1 MVGPNKCA
9 IFAAHIS
16 HQSHTN
22 TMQVLNGNE
31 VSKALREQIKQE
43 VIALKNAGKKTP
55 HLAAILVGTDGAS
68 MTYVGAKEKDCKEVG
83 FDSTVLRFDASITEE
98 ELLAE
103 VEKINQNASID
114 GLIVQLPLP
123 KHINEKKITEAISY
137 KKDVDGFHPM
147 NVGLMFKGLPC
158 FLPATPFGIVK
169 LLEHYNIETIGKHC
183 VVIGRSDIVGK
194 PMSALM
200 LQKNCT
206 VTVCHSR
213 TVNIEEHIKRADI
226 VIAAVG
232 IPEYVKGSMI
242 KDGAVVIDVGIT
254 RVEDATA
261 KNGYRLKGDVDYN
274 SCAEKASYITPVP
287 GGVGPMTRVG
297 LLLNTLNAV
306 KLA

>member
-1 MVGPNKCA
+1 
-9 IFAAHIS
+9 
-16 HQSHTN
+16 
-22 TMQVLNGNE
+22 MQILNGNE
-31 VSKALREQIKQE
+31 VSKKLREDIKNE
-43 VIALKNAGKKTP
+43 VATLKAAGKKTP
-55 HLAAILVGTDGAS
+55 HLAAILVGNDGAS
-68 MTYVGAKEKDCKEVG
+68 MTYVGAKEKDCMEVG
-83 FDSTVLRFDASITEE
+83 FDSTVLRFDASMTEA
-98 ELLAE
+98 ELIAE
-103 VEKINQNASID
+103 VEKINNNPAID

-123 KHINEKKITEAISY
+123 KHINEKKVTETIDY
-137 KKDVDGFHPM
+137 RKDVDGFHPM

-158 FLPATPFGIVK
+158 FLPATPYGIIK
-169 LLEHYNIETIGKHC
+169 LLEYYNIETNGKHC

-232 IPEYVKGSMI
+232 IPEYVKAHMI

-254 RVEDATA
+254 RVEDAST
-261 KNGYRLKGDVDYN
+261 KSGYRLKGDVAFEE
-274 SCAEKASYITPVP
+274 CAAKASYITPVP

-306 KLA
+306 KNK

>member
-1 MVGPNKCA
+1 
-9 IFAAHIS
+9 
-16 HQSHTN
+16 
-22 TMQVLNGNE
+22 MQVLNGNE
-31 VSKALREQIKQE
+31 VSKKLREDIKAE
-43 VIALKNAGKKTP
+43 VALLKSQGKKTP

-68 MTYVGAKEKDCKEVG
+68 MTYVGAKEKDCQEVG
-83 FDSTVLRFDASITEE
+83 FDSTVLRFDATLTEA
-98 ELLAE
+98 ELIAE
-103 VEKINQNASID
+103 VEKINNNPAID

-123 KHINEKKITEAISY
+123 KHISEKKITETISY

-158 FLPATPFGIVK
+158 FLPATPYGIVK
-169 LLEHYNIETIGKHC
+169 LLEHYQIETSGKHC

-213 TVNIEEHIKRADI
+213 TVDIEAHIQRADI

-232 IPEYVKGSMI
+232 IPEFVKAHMI

-254 RVEDATA
+254 RVEDTST
-261 KNGYRLKGDVDYN
+261 KSGYKLKGDVAYDE
-274 SCAEKASYITPVP
+274 CAAKASFITPVP

-306 KLA
+306 KNK

>member
-1 MVGPNKCA
+1 
-9 IFAAHIS
+9 
-16 HQSHTN
+16 
-22 TMQVLNGNE
+22 MQILNGNE
-31 VSKALREQIKQE
+31 VSKKLREDIKQE
-43 VIALKNAGKKTP
+43 VATLKAAGKKTP
-55 HLAAILVGTDGAS
+55 HLAAILVGNDGAS
-68 MTYVGAKEKDCKEVG
+68 MTYVGAKEKDCMEVG

-98 ELLAE
+98 ALLAE
-103 VEKINQNASID
+103 VEKINNNPDID

-123 KHINEKKITEAISY
+123 KHINEKKVTETIDY
-137 KKDVDGFHPM
+137 RKDVDGFHPM

-158 FLPATPFGIVK
+158 FLPATPYGIVK
-169 LLEHYNIETIGKHC
+169 IIEHYGIETNGKHC

-232 IPEYVKGSMI
+232 IPEYVKAHMI
-242 KDGAVVIDVGIT
+242 KDGALVIDVGIT
-254 RVEDATA
+254 RVEDAST
-261 KNGYRLKGDVDYN
+261 KSGYRLKGDVAYEE
-274 SCAEKASYITPVP
+274 CAAKASYITPVP

-306 KLA
+306 KNK

>member
-1 MVGPNKCA
+1 
-9 IFAAHIS
+9 
-16 HQSHTN
+16 
-22 TMQVLNGNE
+22 MQILNGNE
-31 VSKALREQIKQE
+31 VSKKLREEIKNE
-43 VIALKNAGKKTP
+43 VAMLKNVGKKTP
-55 HLAAILVGTDGAS
+55 HLAAILVGSDGAS
-68 MTYVGAKEKDCKEVG
+68 MTYVAAKEKDCKEVG
-83 FDSTVLRFDASITEE
+83 FDSTVLRFDATMTEA
-98 ELLAE
+98 ELIAE
-103 VEKINQNASID
+103 VEKINNNPAID

-123 KHINEKKITEAISY
+123 KHINEKKVTETIDY
-137 KKDVDGFHPM
+137 LKDVDGFHPM

-158 FLPATPFGIVK
+158 FLPATPYGIIK
-169 LLEHYNIETIGKHC
+169 LLEHYNIETNGKHC

-232 IPEYVKGSMI
+232 IPEYVKAHMI

-254 RVEDATA
+254 RVEDAST
-261 KNGYRLKGDVDYN
+261 KSGYRLKGDVAYEE
-274 SCAEKASYITPVP
+274 CATKASYITPVP

-306 KLA
+306 KNK